1 MPKRDFSLKKL
12 FLVVLLFISTILSAT
27 HHHSDLKP
35 HYDCPVCVFQI
46 NNNAEEPDLNPV
58 KLFLPEEKPF
68 EVPINYKNPSKV
80 ISFKANQRAP
90 PISIL

>member
-46 NNNAEEPDLNPV
+46 NETAEEPDFNPV
-58 KLFLPEEKPF
+58 KLVIPEEKPF
-68 EVPINYKNPSKV
+68 EVLINYKNPSKT

-90 PISIL
+90 PVIIL

>member
-1 MPKRDFSLKKL
+1 MKKTFFRKIFLISL
-12 FLVVLLFISTILSAT
+12 FLFSTILSAT

-46 NNNAEEPDLNPV
+46 NETAEEPDFNPV
-58 KLFLPEEKPF
+58 KLVIPEEKPF
-68 EVPINYKNPSKV
+68 EVLINYKNPSKT

-90 PISIL
+90 PVIIL